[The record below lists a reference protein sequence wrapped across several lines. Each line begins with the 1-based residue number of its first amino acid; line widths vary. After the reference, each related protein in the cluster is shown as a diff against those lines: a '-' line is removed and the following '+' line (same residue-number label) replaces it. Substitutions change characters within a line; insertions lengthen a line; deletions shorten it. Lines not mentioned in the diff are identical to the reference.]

1 MTRAG
6 VEPMR
11 STIDANETGSS
22 HKPLPV
28 LPVER
33 KVYFFFRG
41 FASFLANFSGDF
53 SNAFLHGAPQ
63 KKTF

>member
-1 MTRAG
+1 
-6 VEPMR
+6 MR

-22 HKPLPV
+22 HEPLPV

-33 KVYFFFRG
+33 KDYFFSFFFRG

-53 SNAFLHGAPQ
+53 SNSFLHGAPQ